1 MFKKTIIALS
11 LISVSS
17 ATLAAAPVANL
28 KVSGS
33 ITPPTCTI
41 KGQNEVDLEYVFDVS
56 PEMFPVSGNLGL
68 DAKTNSIEVI
78 CDAATYLTFSS
89 TDNRA
94 SSVLTAGVYNFGLGL
109 FDTDKKVGF
118 YTINMKNAT
127 VKADSSSA
135 AQTVGIS
142 NGATY
147 GTTMFIDKTKKMAWA
162 TAASTLKAGQIFAAD
177 FDVKPTLSSELKT
190 SSGDAQLDGHAT
202 LAFAFSL

>member
-11 LISVSS
+11 LITFSG

-28 KVSGS
+28 KVTGS

-56 PEMFPVSGNLGL
+56 PGMFPVSGNLLL
-68 DAKTNSIEVI
+68 DAKTNNIEVV
-78 CDAATYLTFSS
+78 CDASTYLTFSS

-118 YTINMKNAT
+118 YTITMKNAT
-127 VKADSSSA
+127 VKQDASSA
-135 AQTVGIS
+135 AQTVGVS
-142 NGATY
+142 NGTSYATSLSV
-147 GTTMFIDKTKKMAWA
+147 DKTKKMAWA

>member
-11 LISVSS
+11 LISASS

-28 KVSGS
+28 KVTGS

-56 PEMFPVSGNLGL
+56 PGMFPVSGNLGL

-94 SSVLTAGVYNFGLGL
+94 SSVLTAGAANFGLGL
-109 FDTDKKVGF
+109 YDTDKKVGL
-118 YTINMKNAT
+118 YTIQMKNAT
-127 VKADSSSA
+127 VKADA
-135 AQTVGIS
+135 ASVAQAVGVT
-142 NGATY
+142 NGTTY
-147 GTTMFIDKTKKMAWA
+147 GTALYVDKTKKMGWA
-162 TAASTLKAGQIFAAD
+162 TAVSTLRSGQIFAAD
-177 FDVKPTLSSELKT
+177 FDVRPTLNAALKT
-190 SSGDAQLDGHAT
+190 SSGDAKLDGHAT

>member
-11 LISVSS
+11 LITFSG

-28 KVSGS
+28 KVTGS

-56 PEMFPVSGNLGL
+56 PGMFPVSGNLLL
-68 DAKTNSIEVI
+68 DAKTNNIEVV
-78 CDAATYLTFSS
+78 CDASTYLTFSS

-118 YTINMKNAT
+118 YTITMKNAT
-127 VKADSSSA
+127 VKQDASSA
-135 AQTVGIS
+135 AQTVGVS
-142 NGATY
+142 NGTSYATSLSV
-147 GTTMFIDKTKKMAWA
+147 DKTKKI
-162 TAASTLKAGQIFAAD
+162 G
-177 FDVKPTLSSELKT
+177 VGNSSKYIE
-190 SSGDAQLDGHAT
+190 SRAN
-202 LAFAFSL
+202 FFC

>member
-1 MFKKTIIALS
+1 MFKKTVIALS
-11 LISVSS
+11 LVSLS
-17 ATLAAAPVANL
+17 GAALAAAPVANL
-28 KVSGS
+28 KVTGT

-41 KGQNEVDLEYVFDVS
+41 KGQNSVDIEYIFDVS
-56 PEMFPVSGNLGL
+56 PGMFPVSGNLAL
-68 DAKTNSIEVI
+68 EPKTNSIEVI

-94 SSVLTAGVYNFGLGL
+94 SSVLTESVYNFGLGL

-127 VKADSSSA
+127 VKQDSTST
-135 AQTVGIS
+135 AQSVGIS

-147 GTTMFIDKTKKMAWA
+147 GTTMFADKTKKLAWA
-162 TAASTLKAGQIFAAD
+162 TAASTLKAGQVFTAD
-177 FDVKPTLSSELKT
+177 LDVRPTLSAALKT
-190 SSGDAQLDGHAT
+190 SSGDAHLDGYAT